1 MIQAGSLELAKT
13 KKAFI
18 EKYTAMFAEVDYED
32 LEKAFKEIGI
42 EIEGKT
48 LFQVLRELSNKWDEM
63 SS

>member
-1 MIQAGSLELAKT
+1 
-13 KKAFI
+13 
-18 EKYTAMFAEVDYED
+18 MFAEVDYED

-48 LFQVLRELSNKWDEM
+48 LFRVLRELSNKWDEM

>member
-1 MIQAGSLELAKT
+1 MIQAGSLELAKA

-42 EIEGKT
+42 EIEDKT
-48 LFQVLRELSNKWDEM
+48 LFQVLRES
-63 SS
+63 